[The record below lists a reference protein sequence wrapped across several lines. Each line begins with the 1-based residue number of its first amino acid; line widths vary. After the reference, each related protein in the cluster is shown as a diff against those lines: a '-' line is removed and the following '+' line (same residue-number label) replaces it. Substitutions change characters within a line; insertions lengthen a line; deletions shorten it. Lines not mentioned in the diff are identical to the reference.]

1 MTHFWF
7 GRQAAMDA
15 KEETWRD
22 LARFGVF
29 FTPFGVR
36 ATMRHESI
44 TQFQAPDQTK
54 PYPNRTKPD
63 QKMKYFE
70 KGANGQI

>member
-1 MTHFWF
+1 
-7 GRQAAMDA
+7 MDA
-15 KEETWRD
+15 KEGD
-22 LARFGVF
+22 VAGFGAF
-29 FTPFGVR
+29 FTPFEVR

-54 PYPNRTKPD
+54 PDPNRTKPD

-70 KGANGQI
+70 